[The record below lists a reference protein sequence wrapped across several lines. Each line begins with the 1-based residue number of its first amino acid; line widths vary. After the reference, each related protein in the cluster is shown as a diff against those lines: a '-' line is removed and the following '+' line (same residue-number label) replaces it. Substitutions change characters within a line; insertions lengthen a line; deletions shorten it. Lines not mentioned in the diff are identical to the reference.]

1 MAAPLFFSGEMTR
14 LDPFTLNVLCN
25 SEVIDIDQDSLGKQ
39 GKIVRKTDEE
49 FVLAKPLEDGSVA
62 VGLFNLSTEPLK
74 IAFDFADAGTG
85 GKRKVH
91 DVWRQKDM
99 GVSTDRFEHEVGAHD
114 VLLVR
119 LSHP

>member
-1 MAAPLFFSGEMTR
+1 MTS

-39 GKIVRKTDEE
+39 GKIVRKTDKE
-49 FVLAKPLEDGSVA
+49 FILAKPLEDGSVA
-62 VGLFNLSTEPLK
+62 VGLFNLSTEPLT
-74 IAFDFADAGTG
+74 ISLDFADAGTG

-91 DVWRQKDM
+91 DVWHQKDM
-99 GVSTDRFEHEVGAHD
+99 GVFRDRFKYEVGAHD
-114 VLLVR
+114 VLVVR